1 MGFLSKLFGKTNHK
15 LTKREFTEQLAQEL
29 QQAIPNTHVRIV
41 DADND
46 EEISI
51 HIDHDE
57 RETNIVYPDNL
68 YASYVQERPDF
79 AAYKQNIINNVYDVY
94 YGEEESATLLPNIK
108 HIQWVKDI
116 EEVSNQAQTDPNTP
130 PSRLVTFPFVGDLV
144 RVIAMDYPSKL
155 AYLFDSDLPE
165 HTPDGSKDTALSMA
179 MENLRTALDQVEI
192 TALGNSLHRIGL
204 DQTYDASLVL
214 LWEDIMPQ
222 LSFVGEPVLALIA
235 RDQFI
240 VADGNVPEDIASLK
254 HYAAEQVQASP
265 HALSAQLYV
274 YRNGRIGLYE
284 SLQ

>member
-1 MGFLSKLFGKTNHK
+1 M
-15 LTKREFTEQLAQEL
+15 
-29 QQAIPNTHVRIV
+29 
-41 DADND
+41 
-46 EEISI
+46 
-51 HIDHDE
+51 
-57 RETNIVYPDNL
+57 
-68 YASYVQERPDF
+68 
-79 AAYKQNIINNVYDVY
+79 Y

-116 EEVSNQAQTDPNTP
+116 EEVTNQAQTDPNTP

-165 HTPDGSKDTALSMA
+165 HTSDGSKDTALSMA

>member
-15 LTKREFTEQLAQEL
+15 LTKREFTKQLAQEL

-116 EEVSNQAQTDPNTP
+116 EEVTNQAQTDPNTP

-144 RVIAMDYPSKL
+144 RVVAMDYPSKL
-155 AYLFDSDLPE
+155 AYLFDRDLPE

-240 VADGNVPEDIASLK
+240 VADGNVPEDIAKLK

-265 HALSAQLYV
+265 HALSAQLYA

>member
-116 EEVSNQAQTDPNTP
+116 EEVSNQAQTAPDTP
-130 PSRLVTFPFVGDLV
+130 PSRLVTFPFSGDLV

-240 VADGNVPEDIASLK
+240 VADGNVPEDIAKLK

-265 HALSAQLYV
+265 HALSAQL
-274 YRNGRIGLYE
+274 
-284 SLQ
+284 